1 MANSFKSLIKTGFG
15 LGIGVSAAQ
24 ILIAFIGM
32 LFFIPGYLMY
42 MKQEKEDK
50 ESSEKIISFVLM
62 GLGVIMM
69 GGIGFSILMES
80 LGDLE

>member
-1 MANSFKSLIKTGFG
+1 
-15 LGIGVSAAQ
+15 
-24 ILIAFIGM
+24 
-32 LFFIPGYLMY
+32 

-50 ESSEKIISFVLM
+50 GSSEKIISFVLM
-62 GLGVIMM
+62 GLGVLMM